1 MDLTPTPS
9 PRRGAR
15 RADRYRQESGVAP
28 SSELMART
36 APAAPRQP
44 IPPAP
49 TAVPVPAALRPRPEQ
64 VRQEAPPPAM
74 ARPKAPPRRVDK
86 PDRRMPR
93 WLFASIVGM
102 AFILLTLFTAQS
114 LMQAYLIRQQQAREA
129 AYQRVLENHPLLYRD
144 WIEHYAA
151 ENNLQPAFV
160 AAIIMNESSFRKDAE
175 SNVGARGLMQ
185 MMPDTA
191 EWIAGKLDMD
201 NYAFGHMFDPETN
214 IRFGCWY
221 LGYLSRL
228 FRGDPVTVASA
239 YHAGQGE
246 VTGWLS
252 DRRMSPD
259 GVALNLDS
267 MMDGPTKTYAGRVT
281 KAYGIY
287 DALYFTQADET
298 GSGADDGADDDPA

>member
-9 PRRGAR
+9 PRRGTR
-15 RADRYRQESGVAP
+15 RADRYKQESGVAP

-36 APAAPRQP
+36 APPSEAAP
-44 IPPAP
+44 A
-49 TAVPVPAALRPRPEQ
+49 AVPVPAALRPRPEPP
-64 VRQEAPPPAM
+64 RQEPPSPAM
-74 ARPKAPPRRVDK
+74 ARPKAPPRRVKTNDH
-86 PDRRMPR
+86 RMPM
-93 WLFASIVGM
+93 WLFSALIGM
-102 AFILLTLFTAQS
+102 MFLCLALFTAQS
-114 LMQAYLIRQQQAREA
+114 LMQAYLVRQQQARDA
-129 AYQRVLENHPLLYRD
+129 AYQKVLDNHPLLYRE
-144 WIEHYAA
+144 WIEQYAY

-191 EWIAGKLDMD
+191 QWIAGKLDMD

-221 LGYLSRL
+221 LGYLSRM

-252 DRRMSPD
+252 DRSMSAD
-259 GVALNLDS
+259 GVKLDLDR
-267 MMDGPTKTYAGRVT
+267 MRDGPTKTYAGRVT

-287 DALYFTQADET
+287 DAIYFRPQVDEAADAAA
-298 GSGADDGADDDPA
+298 GSSADPA